1 MADSDKKPDE
11 LVEMVMLP
19 PIDVPGSEE
28 TPPVNLVEVTAP
40 PELAP
45 DLVEVKAPPAPQEP
59 QPAAPPKPALELVE
73 IIDLSKPAP
82 KLAEVKAPP
91 KPALV
96 KVVPPTPLE
105 TIVVSTPKV
114 EEPLNTDTKI
124 IDSGKMLGKYVI
136 VGLLDKGGM
145 GRIWKAVDPYAALEV
160 RMLNDEKEST
170 QVTRLVEIA
179 GVTPKDQGNQRELK
193 IKAYVEQMRTGF
205 MSLPEADRLEVIR
218 GDIDRAISDERV
230 PRVVIK
236 TLSEDLA
243 SNPNV
248 VSRFKREI
256 TIGTQLD
263 HPNVVKVLEY
273 GVHNG
278 IHYAVMEYVEHIKL
292 DNEKLTSEQSAH
304 ITYQT
309 LEGLLHAHDQNFL
322 HRDIK
327 PSNILVSRDF
337 KTVKLTDFGIAK
349 ALDETVLKDSKD
361 TGTGVIIGSP
371 FFMSPELA
379 RNEEVAPESD
389 VYSLGATLYKLLTGS
404 PPHKGTSVMN
414 TVMCAQEN
422 KDPQFVR
429 ELAPDVSEEFEDI
442 AMMMLSKDLKKR
454 LSAYEARDLLGSVVR
469 EKRTNYRVRS
479 KEQEKVRNDDIKT
492 LRGEIKSLDKK
503 VARATRS
510 GVITADVYTAA
521 QKYEQL
527 AGLLARD
534 AGIYHAVNGDKTE
547 LKSARTDALEHAV
560 LYYDEFSKKDVGK
573 MTKEELMA
581 TKFTKP
587 ILEKRLALEKRRL
600 IRFNELGLVKPLN
613 GNKKMG
619 LIASAVAAGV
629 LGLGL
634 VGLYSFNE
642 KHKKEIINAK
652 IETAESYLRSK
663 DYKLTHKSLSE
674 AENDT
679 KDYASSHPL
688 TLKLRELRTTLLN
701 SELFDQASES
711 YGAATVSAM
720 AKSDFAA
727 VRTSLEEALT
737 IEARL
742 PDKLKEELDKL
753 QVETAKDLRNAVGK
767 LIEDRKYSEASSC
780 IEVFNW
786 FEKKIVARAE
796 EHVKSV
802 ESSKEKIKT
811 YEDDITTRSGAIKE
825 FQRLGSRLNDL
836 SADYAKLEVQL
847 KADKFFKHADLNALD
862 EKLVLISNEF
872 SKIDPNA
879 VGPEDYDKKKS
890 SASDVKSKVQTL
902 GKELDARQ
910 IAYLAKASK
919 ELEAAVNGI
928 DDYTNDAVVQKIKST
943 KTTLE
948 SARGVYANIGQNVA
962 ELKPVEEQFS
972 VIDTKLQ
979 DLDAKAASYPK
990 LLKLAKDGSDREK
1003 NEALSN
1009 LVKMYVDVNRLDEAE
1024 KSLSNIS
1031 DKAGLDA
1038 YVSIVSLEKKVADPA
1053 LRVKRTSFG
1062 LDSGLL
1068 DNYSSVVD
1076 AYKADISKGDNLAGA
1091 LLELH
1096 IKSNINVKAVE
1107 NGIKAVKALNDR
1119 VVELKDLVKNDPK
1132 PEYNKELADKDK
1144 LLIEKRDG
1152 LYKSIDESV
1161 SSAKA
1166 LLETQ
1171 GKSLPP
1177 LDMLKQLSNAYKAAR
1192 YPRRAETVFER
1203 FK

>member
-1 MADSDKKPDE
+1 MVEPEKKPEDIVKIVQ
-11 LVEMVMLP
+11 LS
-19 PIDVPGSEE
+19 PIEVP
-28 TPPVNLVEVTAP
+28 
-40 PELAP
+40 
-45 DLVEVKAPPAPQEP
+45 DQPAPQ
-59 QPAAPPKPALELVE
+59 APPKREAELVE
-73 IIDLSKPAP
+73 ITELPRRAP
-82 KLAEVKAPP
+82 NIAEVKTAPQKSQPVAPP
-91 KPALV
+91 K
-96 KVVPPTPLE
+96 PLE
-105 TIVVSTPKV
+105 TIVVNSPMK

-124 IDSGKMLGKYVI
+124 IDSGKMLGNYVI

-170 QVTRLVEIA
+170 QVARLVEIA
-179 GVTPKDQGNQRELK
+179 GVGSKDSDNQRILK
-193 IKAYVEQMRTGF
+193 VKAYVEQMRTGF
-205 MSLPEADRLEVIR
+205 MSLPEADRLDVIR
-218 GDIDRAISDERV
+218 GDLDRAISDERV

-236 TLSEDLA
+236 TLSEELA

-256 TIGTQLD
+256 TIGRELD

-278 IHYAVMEYVEHIKL
+278 VHYAVMEYVEHIKL
-292 DNEKLTSEQSAH
+292 DNENLTPEQSAH

-309 LEGLLHAHDQNFL
+309 LEGLLHAHDKNFL

-389 VYSLGATLYKLLTGS
+389 VYSLGATLYKFLTGS

-422 KDPQFVR
+422 KDPQFIR

-479 KEQEKVRNDDIKT
+479 KEQEKIRNDDIKT

-510 GVITADVYTAA
+510 GEITADVYIAA
-521 QKYEQL
+521 QKYEKL
-527 AGLLARD
+527 AGLLERD
-534 AGIYHAVNGDKTE
+534 AGIYHAVDGDKTE

-560 LYYDEFSKKDVGK
+560 LYYDEFSKKDVGQ
-573 MTKEELMA
+573 MTKDELMA
-581 TKFTKP
+581 TKFTRP

-600 IRFNELGLVKPLN
+600 IRFNELGLIKPQ
-613 GNKKMG
+613 NKGRKIG
-619 LIASAVAAGV
+619 LAASLVAAGI
-629 LGLGL
+629 LGAGL
-634 VGLYSFNE
+634 IGLYSFNE
-642 KHKKEIINAK
+642 KHKRELISAK
-652 IETAESYLRSK
+652 VETAESYLRSK
-663 DYKLTHKSLSE
+663 DYKSVHKSLSE

-679 KDYASSHPL
+679 KDYPSSHPL
-688 TLKLRELRTTLLN
+688 SLKLRELRMNLLN
-701 SELFDQASES
+701 SELYDQASEFYRS
-711 YGAATVSAM
+711 VTVSVVE
-720 AKSDFAA
+720 KSDFAT

-737 IEARL
+737 IESRL
-742 PDKLKEELDKL
+742 PDKLKENLDKA
-753 QVETAKDLRNAVGK
+753 QVETAKDLSHAVGR
-767 LIEDRKYSEASSC
+767 LIEGRKYSEASLG
-780 IEVFNW
+780 IETFNW
-786 FEKKIVARAE
+786 FAQKIVPRAE
-796 EHVKSV
+796 EDVKFVGSL
-802 ESSKEKIKT
+802 KEKIKT
-811 YEDDITTRSGAIKE
+811 YEDEITKRIGAIKE
-825 FQRLGSRLNDL
+825 FQRLSGRLNDL
-836 SADYAKLEVQL
+836 SADYSKLEVQL
-847 KADKFFKHADLNALD
+847 KADKFFKHADLNAID
-862 EKLVLISNEF
+862 EKLVLVSNEL
-872 SKIDPNA
+872 SKIDPDD

-890 SASDVKSKVQTL
+890 FMSNVKSNIQAL
-902 GKELDARQ
+902 GKELDVRQ
-910 IAYLAKASK
+910 ISYLAKISK
-919 ELEAAVNGI
+919 ELEAAVTGI
-928 DDYTNDAVVQKIKST
+928 DDYTNDAVVQKIKNT
-943 KTTLE
+943 KATLE
-948 SARGVYANIGQNVA
+948 TARGVYASIGQNVA

-972 VIDTKLQ
+972 AIDTKLQ
-979 DLDAKAASYPK
+979 DLDAKATAYPK

-1009 LVKMYVDVNRLDEAE
+1009 LVKVYVDVNRLDEAE
-1024 KSLSNIS
+1024 KSLSVIS
-1031 DKAGLDA
+1031 DKTGLEA

-1062 LDSGLL
+1062 LDAGLL
-1068 DNYSSVVD
+1068 DSYSSAVD
-1076 AYKADISKGDNLAGA
+1076 AYKADISKSDNMAGA
-1091 LLELH
+1091 LLELYV
-1096 IKSNINVKAVE
+1096 KTNMNVKGADT
-1107 NGIKAVKALNDR
+1107 GIKAVKALNDR
-1119 VVELKDLVKNDPK
+1119 IVELKDLVKNEPK
-1132 PEYNKELADKDK
+1132 PEYNKELAEKEK
-1144 LLIEKRDG
+1144 LFVEKRDG
-1152 LYKSIDESV
+1152 LYKTLDESV
-1161 SSAKA
+1161 SSART

-1177 LDMLKQLSNAYKAAR
+1177 MDILKQLSEAYKAAR
-1192 YPRRAETVFER
+1192 YPRRVEAVFER